1 MSSLETVLKLSPGTV
16 PEILKLKGTKVYGVP
31 VRVINYG
38 LQNSPERLIFTRK
51 ESESESESE
60 SQSEVYNFMT

>member
-1 MSSLETVLKLSPGTV
+1 MVCQLEFS
-16 PEILKLKGTKVYGVP
+16 
-31 VRVINYG
+31 YG

>member
-1 MSSLETVLKLSPGTV
+1 M
-16 PEILKLKGTKVYGVP
+16 P
-31 VRVINYG
+31 VRVISYG
-38 LQNSPERLIFTRK
+38 LQNSPEWLIFTRK